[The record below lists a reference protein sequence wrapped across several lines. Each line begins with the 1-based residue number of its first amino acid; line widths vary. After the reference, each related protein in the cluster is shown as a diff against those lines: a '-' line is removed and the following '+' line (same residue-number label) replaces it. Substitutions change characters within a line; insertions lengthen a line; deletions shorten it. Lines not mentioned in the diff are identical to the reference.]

1 MTTTF
6 LSTPTPLYLRAHTR
20 SRFKTGHRKVHRAS
34 CCWITSFTRECSILD
49 EISSSQCICLCNST
63 GQADSTSSS
72 SQSTSSSPSSSTTPS
87 PSASTSSSRTGIIVA
102 AVVPSVVAVLIAAVA
117 IFFFCTRRRGPQ
129 GHYDPP
135 EDELVKGPGIGGWEQ
150 NSISPFAFPASASAT
165 GLTASGA
172 LDTSSAGASS
182 SASDLQVGWSPASR
196 KTLNPSVL
204 AYSESNQYHPPFS
217 TPSYSGAPA
226 PTSSQHSNAI
236 HVPID
241 ATSEPE
247 SYHDSERQFIST
259 PPTKAEEA
267 GMFLLSPAGL
277 RPLPARPTPGIQ
289 SGVQRSHTSSSSA
302 PPAYDN
308 VSRYDP

>member
-6 LSTPTPLYLRAHTR
+6 LSTPTPLYLRAHTQ
-20 SRFKTGHRKVHRAS
+20 SRFKTGHRKVHRVS
-34 CCWITSFTRECSILD
+34 CCWTTSFTRECSSILD
-49 EISSSQCICLCNST
+49 EIISSQCICLNST

-72 SQSTSSSPSSSTTPS
+72 SQSTSLSPSSSITPP
-87 PSASTSSSRTGIIVA
+87 PSASTASSRTEIIVA

-117 IFFFCTRRRGPQ
+117 IFFFCTRRRGTQ

-165 GLTASGA
+165 GLTTSGA

-196 KTLNPSVL
+196 NTLNPSVL
-204 AYSESNQYHPPFS
+204 AYSESNQYHPPFL

-226 PTSSQHSNAI
+226 PTSSQHSDAI
-236 HVPID
+236 HVPI
-241 ATSEPE
+241 APTSEPE
-247 SYHDSERQFIST
+247 SYHDSERRFIST

-277 RPLPARPTPGIQ
+277 RPLPARPTPGTQ
-289 SGVQRSHTSSSSA
+289 SGVQRSHTLSSAA

-308 VSRYDP
+308 ASRYDP